1 MRRGILAAVA
11 AGLTLLGTA
20 GCAGPAKAA
29 EPPAAVSPPAAAE
42 TVVVYAVEGDYDDV
56 WDDLKMALG
65 DRGLVISTISHV
77 GEMIDRTGR
86 ALGRTRPIFDKANVM
101 SFCSAVISR
110 NMLEQDPHLIAFC
123 PYEIAVYSIAG
134 KPKTIYLSYRHIYWH
149 EPKDRMVLD
158 TVEALLEG
166 IVHDVAEEYGG
177 VRVDL
182 TRRTGTPPVA
192 ASRSDAGSRQG
203 APR

>member
-1 MRRGILAAVA
+1 MGSTRVVAAVVSLFLA
-11 AGLTLLGTA
+11 TA
-20 GCAGPAKAA
+20 GCVGPAKATRSRA
-29 EPPAAVSPPAAAE
+29 TSPE
-42 TVVVYAVEGDYDDV
+42 TVVIYAVKGDYDDV

-110 NMLEQDPHLIAFC
+110 NMLEQNPHLIAFC

-134 KPKTIYLSYRHIYWH
+134 APGTIYLSYRHIDWR
-149 EPKDRMVLD
+149 EPQDRPVLD
-158 TVEALLEG
+158 AVEGLLSG
-166 IVHDVAEEYGG
+166 IVKDVVASYDG
-177 VRVDL
+177 VRVDRRRGPTVPAL
-182 TRRTGTPPVA
+182 ASQPNAPQGDTR
-192 ASRSDAGSRQG
+192 
-203 APR
+203 